1 MRILIAE
8 DEPVA
13 RMIIQRALEVLNHEC
28 VAVEDG
34 LQAWRSIQK
43 YGFDV
48 VISDLMMPDIDGF
61 ELCRRVR
68 KLGGYTYFIL
78 LTGVSETESRLKGME
93 AGADDYLTK
102 PLDVVELRLR
112 LIAAE
117 RLAALHTKISEQKW
131 ALEALN
137 KQLFTQ
143 GRMDALTNIPNR
155 LRLQEDLEKLHARL
169 ERHGHAY
176 GVALMDVDHFKKY
189 NDTCGHLAGDEA
201 LKLIANTLART
212 CRATDWVYRYG
223 GEEFVAIFPD
233 TTAET
238 VCIAAERMRAAI
250 ERLRE
255 PHPGLGPA
263 NVLTVSIGVSWMG
276 HGGQTSIDDVLNNAD
291 LGLYEAKNNGRN
303 LVRVFPSHEEN

>member
-1 MRILIAE
+1 MRVLIAE

-13 RMIIQRALEVLNHEC
+13 RKIIQRALEGLNHEC
-28 VAVEDG
+28 VVAEDG
-34 LQAWRSIQK
+34 LHAWRAVQK

-48 VISDLMMPDIDGF
+48 IISDLMMPDIDGF

-78 LTGVSETESRLKGME
+78 LTGVSEIASRLSGME

-102 PLDVVELRLR
+102 PLDLVELRLR

-117 RLAALHTKISEQKW
+117 RISALHAKIAEQKW

-137 KQLFTQ
+137 KQLYAQ
-143 GRMDALTNIPNR
+143 GRIDALTSIPNR

-169 ERHGHAY
+169 ERHGYAY

-189 NDTCGHLAGDEA
+189 NDTCGHLAGDDA
-201 LKLIANTLART
+201 LRLIANTLART

-223 GEEFVAIFPD
+223 GEEFVAVFPD

-238 VCIAAERMRAAI
+238 ACIAAERMRAAI

-263 NVLTVSIGVSWMG
+263 SVLTISIGVSWMG
-276 HGGQTSIDDVLNNAD
+276 REGKSSIDDVLNHAD
-291 LGLYEAKNNGRN
+291 LALYEAKNGGRN
-303 LVRVFPSHEEN
+303 LVKLFPSDEKS